1 MDQAGRRKIMAGG
14 RMRKLRS
21 ELALSQAAMAQEL
34 GVSVSYLNLVERNQR
49 PVTAQ
54 LLIKL
59 SEVYAVDPRSFAQ
72 EDDQRASTELEEIF
86 ADPLFAQSPV
96 PRAEIRDLIEQAP
109 ATGLAIRALYQAYRS
124 LRDTEQVSL
133 PEATGTQDPVEALR
147 EFLQAESNYFP
158 TLEDIAEKISLECDG
173 DGGDLFSA
181 IVRRLQ
187 EKHGIRVQIVP
198 AHVMPQMLRRF
209 DMHRRKVV
217 ISELLETPGRT
228 FQAAIHLGL
237 LEATTAIDAIAKN
250 VHPQND
256 STARLARIMLS
267 NYFAAS
273 LMMPYQRFLEAAEQ
287 VGYDV
292 EILSARFSASFEQ
305 VAHRL
310 TTLARPTARGIPFF
324 MIRVDM
330 AGNVSKRFS
339 SGAFPF
345 SKFGGTCPRWN
356 LHHSFATPG
365 RVQTQVLELNDGS
378 KWFSIARTVQR
389 VRTPYGELENQ
400 FVIGLGCDIKHAA
413 KLVYAKSQDQ
423 PAMPI
428 GVTCR
433 MCDRANCSQ
442 RAAPQA
448 NRPLDINE
456 NLRGF
461 SPFDS
466 VLTR

>member
-1 MDQAGRRKIMAGG
+1 MEQQARRKIMAGG

-21 ELALSQAAMAQEL
+21 ELGLSQVAMAQEL

-54 LLIKL
+54 LLIRL

-86 ADPLFAQSPV
+86 ADPLFAQTPV

-109 ATGLAIRALYQAYRS
+109 ATAAAIRALYLAYRS
-124 LRDTEQVSL
+124 TRDVEQVAH
-133 PEATGTQDPVEALR
+133 PETTSTQDPVEALR

-158 TLEDIAEKISLECDG
+158 TLEDIAEKIARECEAES
-173 DGGDLFSA
+173 GDLFSA
-181 IVRRLQ
+181 IARRLQ
-187 EKHGIRVQIVP
+187 ERHSIRLQIVP

-209 DMHRRKVV
+209 DMHRRKVM
-217 ISELLETPGRT
+217 ISELLESPGRT
-228 FQAAIHLGL
+228 FQAAIHLAL
-237 LEATTAIDAIAKN
+237 IEAAPAIDEIAQRIQPN
-250 VHPQND
+250 TPTTQ
-256 STARLARIMLS
+256 RFARIMLS
-267 NYFAAS
+267 NYFAAA

-292 EILSARFSASFEQ
+292 EILAARFSASFEQ

-330 AGNVSKRFS
+330 AGSVSKRFS

-378 KWFSIARTVQR
+378 KWFSVARTVQR
-389 VRTPYGELENQ
+389 VRTPYGEPENQ

-428 GVTCR
+428 GITCR
-433 MCDRANCSQ
+433 LCDRPNCSQ

-461 SPFDS
+461 SPFDTMLS
-466 VLTR
+466 R

>member
-1 MDQAGRRKIMAGG
+1 MEQSIRRKIMAGG

-21 ELALSQAAMAQEL
+21 ELALSQSAMAQEL
-34 GVSVSYLNLVERNQR
+34 GVSISYLNLVERNQR

-96 PRAEIRDLIEQAP
+96 PRGEIRDLIEQAP
-109 ATGLAIRALYQAYRS
+109 ATSAALRALYQAYRS
-124 LRDTEQVSL
+124 LRDTEHVSQ
-133 PEATGTQDPVEALR
+133 PETAATQDPVEALR
-147 EFLQAESNYFP
+147 EFLQTESNFFQ
-158 TLEDIAEKISLECDG
+158 TLEDVAEKISRECEG

-181 IVRRLQ
+181 ITRRLQ
-187 EKHGIRVQIVP
+187 DKHGIRVQIVP

-209 DMHRRKVV
+209 DMHRRKVM
-217 ISELLETPGRT
+217 ISELLEAPGRT

-237 LEATTAIDAIAKN
+237 LEAAAEIDDIAMR
-250 VHPQND
+250 VLPEGI
-256 STARLARIMLS
+256 STKRLARIMLA
-267 NYFAAS
+267 NYFAAC

-292 EILSARFSASFEQ
+292 EVLSARFSASFEQ

-310 TTLARPTARGIPFF
+310 TTLAKPSARGIPFF
-324 MIRVDM
+324 MVRVDM

-365 RVQTQVLELNDGS
+365 RVQTQILELNDGS

-389 VRTPYGELENQ
+389 VRTPFGEPENQ
-400 FVIGLGCDIKHAA
+400 FVIGLGCDIKHAG

-423 PAMPI
+423 TATPI
-428 GVTCR
+428 GITCR
-433 MCDRANCSQ
+433 MCDRANCAQ

-466 VLTR
+466 IVLR